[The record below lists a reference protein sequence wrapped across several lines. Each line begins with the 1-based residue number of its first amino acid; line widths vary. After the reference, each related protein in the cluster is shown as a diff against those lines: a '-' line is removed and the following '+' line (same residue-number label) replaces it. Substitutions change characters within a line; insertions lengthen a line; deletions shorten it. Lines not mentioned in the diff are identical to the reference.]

1 MKKVNYEFTKE
12 QEREYMGYVMG
23 SAYCFPDEKIMSI
36 EDYYKVGNIKKRV
49 PRQSVLSMLK
59 RRVLIHG

>member
-1 MKKVNYEFTKE
+1 
-12 QEREYMGYVMG
+12 MGYVMG

-49 PRQSVLSMLK
+49 PRQSVLSILK